1 MATAGYLR
9 RMTRR
14 LVEDLEVSDAAEIA
28 DESRA
33 QGAQCASECSRG
45 EEVRIFGELRSVQT
59 CSKSAKAGVVAEFF
73 DGTDTV
79 TLKWLGRNRIP
90 GIEPGRKLWVT
101 GRVGEHDGTKVIFNP
116 YYDLAGD

>member
-14 LVEDLEVSDAAEIA
+14 LVEDLEVADAAEIA
-28 DESRA
+28 DESRSH
-33 QGAQCASECSRG
+33 GAQCASECSRG
-45 EEVRIFGELRSVQT
+45 ERVRIFGELRSVQT
-59 CSKSAKAGVVAEFF
+59 CSANAKAGVVAEFF

-90 GIEPGRKLWVT
+90 GIEPGRKLWVS
-101 GRVGEHDGTKVIFNP
+101 GRVAEHDGAEMIFNP
-116 YYDLAGD
+116 YYELAGD

>member
-1 MATAGYLR
+1 MAAPGYLR
-9 RMTRR
+9 RMTRM

-33 QGAQCASECSRG
+33 QGAQQASTCCRG
-45 EEVRIFGELRSVQT
+45 EQVRIYGELRSVQT
-59 CSKSAKAGVVAEFF
+59 CAKGGKSGVVAEFF

-79 TLKWLGRNRIP
+79 RLKWLGRSRIP
-90 GIEPGRKLWVT
+90 GIEPGRKLWVS
-101 GRVGEHDGTKVIFNP
+101 GRLGEQDGTKVIFNP